1 MWVSAEVTKE
11 REEIIKFKPRDPVSP
26 NSESFEALLHT
37 QRLPSITIGAMAE
50 AATQPAP
57 DAMQGVIG
65 TAPVAAPIP
74 EEPEAVSET
83 LYIQNL
89 NEKIKIDGE

>member
-1 MWVSAEVTKE
+1 
-11 REEIIKFKPRDPVSP
+11 
-26 NSESFEALLHT
+26 
-37 QRLPSITIGAMAE
+37 MAE

-57 DAMQGVIG
+57 DAMQGVIV
-65 TAPVAAPIP
+65 TAPVSAPIP

>member
-1 MWVSAEVTKE
+1 
-11 REEIIKFKPRDPVSP
+11 
-26 NSESFEALLHT
+26 
-37 QRLPSITIGAMAE
+37 MAE

-65 TAPVAAPIP
+65 TAPVAAPTP

-89 NEKIKIDGE
+89 NEKIKIDGEWFLLPKFGEPLNNDFSAA